1 MLDSLSSGLI
11 SFAVSVINLFPGS
24 PFLFI
29 QNLASDPAMASILG
43 MLNWFI
49 PVYSFV
55 AIMET
60 WLIGVGIYY
69 VYQIVLRWLKAVG

>member
-1 MLDSLSSGLI
+1 MLDSLSSALI
-11 SFAVSVINLFPGS
+11 SFAVSVVNLFPAS
-24 PFLFI
+24 PFLFL
-29 QNLASDPAMASILG
+29 QNLASDSAMSSILG

-60 WLIGVGIYY
+60 WLAGVGLYY
-69 VYQIVLRWLKAVG
+69 VYQIVLRWIKAVG